1 MSSFDPD
8 IILEFVLFP
17 HDEVVGHGVLGGI
30 FDLLFSGLGVV
41 LDVVVDGAR
50 EEAGFLAD
58 SNQILSEV
66 IEVVVF

>member
-1 MSSFDPD
+1 M
-8 IILEFVLFP
+8 
-17 HDEVVGHGVLGGI
+17 LGGI